1 MEKIEEK
8 KWCVYIHYCKI
19 SNKAYIGIT
28 NDINVRWGNKGSKYL
43 VKNKDGSDAHPVFA
57 SALRKYS
64 DWDNDWEHIIF
75 DDNLKEKEAQH
86 IEKLLI
92 ALFKTNVCR
101 YGSDAGYNCTDGGE
115 GKSGYRMSEEEIEA
129 NRKRAIEQMKD
140 PAMRENLSKLA
151 TERNSTKEAKEKQ
164 SSMMKELWKDD
175 EFRKKVVES
184 LPDRSGDKHPMF
196 GYKWS
201 DGQRKHM
208 SEVKKGKNCGENAVF
223 FGHKHTKEVRE
234 LLSELAK
241 QKVGDKNPKARK
253 VIRLSDCKIYG
264 YLSAAAQ
271 EANIGR
277 NAMANRCKKHNGF
290 MYYDEWLVQQNNF
303 ESIN

>member
-1 MEKIEEK
+1 MKIK
-8 KWCVYIHYCKI
+8 KWCVYIHHCKI
-19 SNKAYIGIT
+19 SNKSYIGIT
-28 NDINVRWGNKGSKYL
+28 NNIKVRWGNKGSKYL
-43 VKNKDGSDAHPVFA
+43 IKNKDGSDAHPVFA
-57 SALRKYS
+57 AALRKYS
-64 DWDNDWEHIIF
+64 DWDNDWEHIVF
-75 DDNLKEKEAQH
+75 DDNLIEKEAQH

-115 GKSGYRMSEEEIEA
+115 GKSGYRMSEEQIEA
-129 NRKRAIEQMKD
+129 NRKRVIEQMKN
-140 PAMRENLSKLA
+140 PAMRENLSRLA
-151 TERNSTKEAKEKQ
+151 TERNSTNEAKEKQ

-175 EFRKKVVES
+175 KFRKKVVDS

-201 DGQRKHM
+201 DEQRKHM
-208 SEVKKGKNCGENAVF
+208 SEVKKGKNCGENAAF
-223 FGHKHTKEVRE
+223 FGHKHTKEVRK

-241 QKVGDKNPKARK
+241 QKLGDKNPKARK

-264 YLSAAAQ
+264 YLGSAAQ

-277 NAMANRCKKHNGF
+277 NAMANRCKTHNGF
-290 MYYDEWLVQQNNF
+290 MYYDEWLTEQNDF
-303 ESIN
+303 KK

>member
-1 MEKIEEK
+1 MKTEEK

-19 SNKAYIGIT
+19 SNKSYIGIT
-28 NDINVRWGNKGSKYL
+28 NDIKARWGNKGSKYL
-43 VKNKDGSDAHPVFA
+43 VKNKDGFDAHPVFA

-64 DWDNDWEHIIF
+64 DWNNDWEHIIF
-75 DDNLKEKEAQH
+75 DDNLTEKEAQR

-101 YGSDAGYNCTDGGE
+101 YGSDTGYNCTDGGE
-115 GKSGYRMSEEEIEA
+115 GKSGYRMSEEQIEA
-129 NRKRAIEQMKD
+129 NRKRAIEQMKN
-140 PAMRENLSKLA
+140 PAMRENLSRLA
-151 TERNSTKEAKEKQ
+151 TERNSTNEAKEKQ

-175 EFRKKVVES
+175 KFRKKVVDG

-201 DGQRKHM
+201 DEQRKHM
-208 SEVKKGKNCGENAVF
+208 SEVKKGKNCGENAAF

-264 YLSAAAQ
+264 YLGSAAQ

-277 NAMANRCKKHNGF
+277 NAMINRCKKHKGF
-290 MYYDEWLVQQNNF
+290 MYYDEWLTEQSDFKNN
-303 ESIN
+303 N